1 MRRIVLGF
9 SFAGTLLFGVAFA
22 LSWLAP
28 VSIERLASAA
38 VRFEVER
45 EAGKRLDALSGAPIV
60 GLAQRALGR
69 TDAEMARTRDALR
82 TEVPAQVAR
91 VATAMLDPDCA
102 CRARLAAGFQA
113 GARQHLQSLS
123 DARTRL
129 VSLIE
134 SAYANVSKQLLREWR
149 IFTASNAVAFAT
161 LGAVALVRRQAGAQL
176 LLPAAALA
184 GGAAVT
190 AGLYLFG
197 QNWLHTVLFNDY
209 VGLAYTGWLG
219 VVVLLLADI
228 LANRARVTTRLI
240 NAVANMVGAGTSALP
255 C

>member
-1 MRRIVLGF
+1 MRRIILGF
-9 SFAGTLLFGVAFA
+9 SLAGTLLFGFAFA
-22 LSWLAP
+22 LSWQAP

-38 VRFEVER
+38 VRYEVER
-45 EAGKRLDALSGAPIV
+45 KVGERIDTLSGAPIV
-60 GLAQRALGR
+60 GFAQRALGR

-82 TEVPAQVAR
+82 MEVPAQVAR

-102 CRARLAAGFQA
+102 CRARLAAAFQA

-123 DARTRL
+123 DARARL

-149 IFTASNAVAFAT
+149 IFTASNAVACGL
-161 LGAVALVRRQAGAQL
+161 LGFVALARHQAGAQL

-190 AGLYLFG
+190 ASLYLFG
-197 QNWLHTVLFNDY
+197 QDWLHTILFSDY
-209 VGLAYTGWLG
+209 VGLAYAGWLG
-219 VVVLLLADI
+219 IVVLLADI

>member
-1 MRRIVLGF
+1 MRRIVLGL

-28 VSIERLASAA
+28 VSIERFASAA

-45 EAGKRLDALSGAPIV
+45 EVGERIDALSGAPIV

-82 TEVPAQVAR
+82 REVPAQVAR
-91 VATAMLDPDCA
+91 VTAAMLDPDCA
-102 CRARLAAGFQA
+102 CRARLTAAFQA
-113 GARQHLQSLS
+113 GARQRLQSLS
-123 DARTRL
+123 DARVRL

-149 IFTASNAVAFAT
+149 IFTASNAVAFGL
-161 LGAVALVRRQAGAQL
+161 LGAVALARRQAGVQL

-184 GGAAVT
+184 GGAAAT
-190 AGLYLFG
+190 ASLYLFG
-197 QNWLHTVLFNDY
+197 QDWLRTILFNNY
-209 VGLAYTGWLG
+209 VGLAYAGWLG
-219 VVVLLLADI
+219 IVVLLLADI
-228 LANRARVTTRLI
+228 LGNRARVTTRLI